1 MPPSEN
7 EELITLYGTITRIKI
22 RRVAFDL
29 LHACVSIPCRS
40 TQRST
45 PLMYRYIEAEE
56 PWLR

>member
-29 LHACVSIPCRS
+29 LHACVSIRCRS
-40 TQRST
+40 TQRSGREMAS
-45 PLMYRYIEAEE
+45 PEKYR
-56 PWLR
+56 